1 MSGSNSF
8 ASLSPSLLARKGGA
22 RPAMRPQLQPIQQ
35 FNEATARRLEDDLGW
50 NDHGEEG
57 NGEETVEASQPAAPD
72 SLPDGDGANVI
83 SLNGFDLPPADLPD
97 VVRQQHAVASRVERF
112 SAPRGSASARERR
125 AAFTLR
131 LDAERH
137 LRLRLAA
144 TIDGRSAQ
152 QIVTEALDR
161 LLADIPE
168 VEALA
173 LRIGKRR

>member
-22 RPAMRPQLQPIQQ
+22 RPAMRPQVQPIQP
-35 FNEATARRLEDDLGW
+35 FNEATARMLEDDLGW
-50 NDHGEEG
+50 NDHGDG
-57 NGEETVEASQPAAPD
+57 QFYSAQTAGSDGES
-72 SLPDGDGANVI
+72 ANVI
-83 SLNGFDLPPADLPD
+83 ALNGADLPSAE
-97 VVRQQHAVASRVERF
+97 VPAVRRQQKAVASSIAKLSKAKDTAQDF
-112 SAPRGSASARERR
+112 GSTQSKGRR

-144 TIDGRSAQ
+144 TIDSRSAQ

-161 LLADIPE
+161 LLAEMPD
-168 VEALA
+168 VEELA
-173 LRIGKRR
+173 VRISKRS